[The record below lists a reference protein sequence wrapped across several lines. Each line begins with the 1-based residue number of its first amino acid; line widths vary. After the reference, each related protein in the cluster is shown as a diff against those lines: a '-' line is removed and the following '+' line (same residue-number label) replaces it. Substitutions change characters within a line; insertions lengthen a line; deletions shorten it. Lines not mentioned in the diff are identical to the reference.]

1 MGIVA
6 RFNAPTPKFF
16 KVLRNIGLGLAAT
29 GGALIATPIALPAM
43 VVLIGQYLVVA
54 GTVASAL
61 AQTVVSNE
69 E

>member
-6 RFNAPTPKFF
+6 RIKAPTPKFF

-29 GGALIATPIALPAM
+29 GGALIATPIALPAT

-54 GTVASAL
+54 GTVASAV
-61 AQTVVSNE
+61 AQTAVSNE

>member
-6 RFNAPTPKFF
+6 RIKAPTPKFF

-29 GGALIATPIALPAM
+29 GGALIATPIALPVT

-54 GTVASAL
+54 GTVASAV